1 MLAPGYRFPMALSI
15 HTACSLPPSEAL
27 PELTLQGFSPST
39 LHARSFQ
46 RSSPQPMSIYFPWF
60 PVRPCCMQLS
70 PSYFHGFLSVHAP
83 VSSCLLPSRR
93 SRPLFLWFPSS
104 TLHARSLPVQPQAIF
119 PRFLVR
125 PRYMLAPFPWSS
137 PQAISD
143 SFLSV
148 EVSPSYFP
156 CTVSCPSTLHLSVPK
171 LQLFQS
177 VHATCSLPPN
187 ETLRKLAACSRSPQ
201 AISYSFLY
209 RSTLHSRSSRS
220 LPTDLGFLSV
230 HNACLRSYFP
240 RFLPT
245 ELSPRYFHGFLLF
258 RTVPPSKA
266 LPKPFRTV
274 PCPSI
279 LTAKQAKREPSIVDA
294 FGKKNR

>member
-1 MLAPGYRFPMALSI
+1 MALSI

-46 RSSPQPMSIYFPWF
+46 RSSPQPISIYFPWF
-60 PVRPCCMQLS
+60 PVRPRCMQLS

-156 CTVSCPSTLHLSVPK
+156 RTVSCPQATAISVRPRYVLAPSQRNSPQARCMLTLSPSYF
-171 LQLFQS
+171 LQFPLS
-177 VHATCSLPPN
+177 VHAAFSLLSLPPN
-187 ETLRKLAACSRSPQ
+187 
-201 AISYSFLY
+201 
-209 RSTLHSRSSRS
+209 
-220 LPTDLGFLSV
+220 G
-230 HNACLRSYFP
+230 P
-240 RFLPT
+240 RFPVR
-245 ELSPRYFHGFLLF
+245 P
-258 RTVPPSKA
+258 
-266 LPKPFRTV
+266 
-274 PCPSI
+274 
-279 LTAKQAKREPSIVDA
+279 
-294 FGKKNR
+294 